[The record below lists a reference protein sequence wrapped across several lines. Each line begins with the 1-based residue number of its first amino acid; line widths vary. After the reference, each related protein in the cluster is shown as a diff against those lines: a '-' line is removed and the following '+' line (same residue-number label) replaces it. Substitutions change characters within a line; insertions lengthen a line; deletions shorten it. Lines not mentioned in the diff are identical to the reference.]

1 MTKNHV
7 VSVRFDDFEFE
18 ILNRLAKAIGR
29 NKSDTIRLC
38 ILFVD
43 VYLARG
49 LTLAEIIKPLPE
61 VMEYLEQK
69 LKEEKLNQT

>member
-61 VMEYLEQK
+61 VMKYLEQK
-69 LKEEKLNQT
+69 LKEEKLNQI